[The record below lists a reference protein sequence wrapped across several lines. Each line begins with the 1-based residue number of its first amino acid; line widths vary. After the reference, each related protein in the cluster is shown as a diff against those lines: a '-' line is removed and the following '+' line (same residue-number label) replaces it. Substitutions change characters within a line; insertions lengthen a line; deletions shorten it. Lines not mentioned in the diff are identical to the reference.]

1 MKHIFSLFLFS
12 ILLTAFTVQGFDSFE
27 ITQMV
32 ITLPDLNSKQLQ
44 MDLEADI
51 QNLSGIQFIET
62 SLLSKTLIIN
72 YDARKLSYQEVE
84 HILKKWGCSPDESY
98 FQNIVSMK

>member
-1 MKHIFSLFLFS
+1 MKQLLYVSLFS
-12 ILLTAFTVQGFDSFE
+12 IFLTAFTVHKFNSRDL
-27 ITQMV
+27 TQIV
-32 ITLPDLNSKQLQ
+32 ATLPKLDSIELQRQL
-44 MDLEADI
+44 ESDI
-51 QNLSGIQFIET
+51 HKLSGIQFIET